1 MAKRAGEVGVGAQ
14 KNAAECRALL
24 SIYVNNF
31 IEAPHTHTQ
40 SCLPEGQREGARE
53 GREGERD
60 VHERAAVKARAAA
73 GRAEA
78 AICQVVSDRYIDKIE
93 LGFGDCTKVTEQIS
107 AAS

>member
-1 MAKRAGEVGVGAQ
+1 M
-14 KNAAECRALL
+14 L

-40 SCLPEGQREGARE
+40 SCLPEGQREK
-53 GREGERD
+53 EGEGKERE